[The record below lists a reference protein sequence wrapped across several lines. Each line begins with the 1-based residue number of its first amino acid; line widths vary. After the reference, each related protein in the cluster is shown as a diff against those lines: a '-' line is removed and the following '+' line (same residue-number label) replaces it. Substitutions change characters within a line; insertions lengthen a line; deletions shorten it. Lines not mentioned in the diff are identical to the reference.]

1 MLCCNVPA
9 GIRKVAD
16 RFKSVFEGSSAS
28 YSALTALFCLHL
40 YGCKGL
46 SDLVRLFPGSPSVS
60 ALSRAVRAFNGN
72 RFMRRMNHR
81 TLRHFAG
88 KLNADDFCYA
98 VDDTDNPKYGDL
110 YRCGNWHGSK
120 GPYHGRKV
128 LVLALVDRKRGVA
141 IPIQYEFARK
151 KGEPDYKSM
160 VDLAIELLDDCIH
173 AGFPK
178 LPVTCDSW
186 FDSADL
192 MNALTKRGLVFAGEI
207 KSTRLVRPGAGPNVP
222 RRKLKAFFTGALRVL
237 VLARPNGEPAGK
249 KLRRGPKKRKAMAE
263 AVLMINGVSHPVK
276 VIAVYNKRKT
286 TEAFAYYLS
295 TDRSMSGAKLWA
307 LSRSRWAIE
316 VLFRDL
322 KQHLSF
328 GRLPCAGKE
337 AADLAVCMPFA
348 LIASLRLDDSAQWGL
363 PKDEVMSIGEKVS
376 RIRENGFE
384 KSLQL
389 IINNPEHH
397 NVKSLRQRRRIDR
410 LKRKPVQETAA
421 ERRHRKLQEA
431 QAA

>member
-1 MLCCNVPA
+1 MLCCSVPK

-16 RFKSVFEGSSAS
+16 RFKSAFGESSPS
-28 YSALTALFCLHL
+28 YSALCALFCLHL

-46 SDLVRLFPGSPSVS
+46 SDLARLFPGSPSVS

-72 RFMRRMNHR
+72 RFIRRMNSR
-81 TLRHFAG
+81 TLRHFNG

-98 VDDTDNPKYGDL
+98 IDDTDNPKYGAL
-110 YRCGNWHGSK
+110 YRCGNWRGSK
-120 GPYHGRKV
+120 GPYRGRKV
-128 LVLALVDRKRGVA
+128 LVLALVDRKRGIA

-151 KGEPDYKSM
+151 KDEPDYKSM
-160 VDLAIELLDDCIH
+160 IDLAIELIDDCIG

-207 KSTRLVRPGAGPNVP
+207 KSKRLVRPGSGPRVP
-222 RRKLKAFFTGALRVL
+222 RRKLKAFFANVLRVS
-237 VLARPNGEPAGK
+237 VLARPNEPESK
-249 KLRRGPKKRKAMAE
+249 KLPRGPKKRKTMAE

-276 VIAVYNKRKT
+276 VIAVYNKHKT
-286 TEAFAYYLS
+286 KDAFAYYVS
-295 TDRSMSGAKLWA
+295 TDRLMSGAKLWA
-307 LSRSRWAIE
+307 LARSRWAIE

-328 GRLPCAGKE
+328 GRLPCSGKE
-337 AADLAVCMPFA
+337 AADLAVCVPFA
-348 LIASLRLDDSAQWGL
+348 IIASLRLDHPADWEL
-363 PKDEVMSIGEKVS
+363 PDDEVISIGEKAA

-384 KSLQL
+384 KSLRL
-389 IINNPEHH
+389 IINNPDHD
-397 NVKSLRQRRRIDR
+397 NVKRLRQRRRADR

-421 ERRHRKLQEA
+421 ERHQRRMLEE